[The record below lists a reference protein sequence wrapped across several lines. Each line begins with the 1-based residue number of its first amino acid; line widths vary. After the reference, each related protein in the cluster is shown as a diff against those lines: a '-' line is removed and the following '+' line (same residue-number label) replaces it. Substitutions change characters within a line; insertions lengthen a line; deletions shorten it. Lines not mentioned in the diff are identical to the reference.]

1 MITVYHQRND
11 RLEKGDASA
20 LSADALWIDVL
31 DPTDEDEA
39 AVENLLRVDMPTP
52 EEMQEIEASSR
63 LYREGAAIYL
73 TSPVLSN
80 SDTPMPR
87 NTPVTFILTGGC
99 TVTVRYATPQSFTT
113 FAARATRQR
122 GLCPTAEAV
131 LMGLLDAVIDRLADV
146 LERIGTDLDEL
157 SRDVFEIAPSG
168 TPTTVRRLRGGGRD
182 FQPILRGIGR
192 HGDLTSK
199 ARDSLLGIGRIV
211 TFLGQAEE
219 LRAHKDSRSRV
230 KTMAGDIVSLSEHAA
245 FLANKTTFLLDA
257 TLGMINIQQNNTIKI
272 FSVVAVVF
280 LPPTLIASL
289 YGMNFTV
296 MPELSWP
303 FGYPFALLLMVVSA
317 VLPYV
322 FFKRRGWL

>member
-1 MITVYHQRND
+1 
-11 RLEKGDASA
+11 
-20 LSADALWIDVL
+20 
-31 DPTDEDEA
+31 
-39 AVENLLRVDMPTP
+39 
-52 EEMQEIEASSR
+52 
-63 LYREGAAIYL
+63 
-73 TSPVLSN
+73 
-80 SDTPMPR
+80 
-87 NTPVTFILTGGC
+87 
-99 TVTVRYATPQSFTT
+99 
-113 FAARATRQR
+113 
-122 GLCPTAEAV
+122 
-131 LMGLLDAVIDRLADV
+131 MGLLDAVIDRLADV